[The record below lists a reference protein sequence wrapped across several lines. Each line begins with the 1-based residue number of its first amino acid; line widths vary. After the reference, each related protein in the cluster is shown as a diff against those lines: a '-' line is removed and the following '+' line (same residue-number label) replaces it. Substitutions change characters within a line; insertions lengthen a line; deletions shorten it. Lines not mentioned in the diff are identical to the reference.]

1 MPQVGVKLQNI
12 RGYEEGIRRKI
23 IKDVDDG
30 CRRRDILRKD
40 VDGWSD
46 G

>member
-1 MPQVGVKLQNI
+1 MPQVGIKLQNI
-12 RGYEEGIRRKI
+12 RGYEEGIRHKMM
-23 IKDVDDG
+23 KDVDDG
-30 CRRRDILRKD
+30 GRRRDILRKD